1 MPAMSGFGVDEG
13 VCAGAEYA
21 ASRSAALA
29 AAAIVKR
36 VMQASPNRDSLRWPS
51 SAVQALC
58 PTENSI
64 PNSDGKLDDV
74 CHGSTSHTS
83 AKKSG
88 WLVAGGGCGAR
99 RRYGDAGRT
108 DASDGIRI
116 VDHPMATGDRHRSA
130 DE

>member
-13 VCAGAEYA
+13 VCAGAECT

-36 VMQASPNRDSLRWPS
+36 VMQASPNRDSLAWPS

-74 CHGSTSHTS
+74 CHGSTSHSS

-88 WLVAGGGCGAR
+88 WLGLGGGGGVCAGYGAP
-99 RRYGDAGRT
+99 G
-108 DASDGIRI
+108 
-116 VDHPMATGDRHRSA
+116 
-130 DE
+130 